1 MLPPK
6 KATARR
12 RRLLGLLSKF
22 RIVPVSPSASCA
34 KLSMPLTM
42 VHTIPNHEPLRK
54 TGAQSNNA
62 FTLGGGERRN
72 KYEYAQGEAYYQKC
86 VPFLGSSFPYAPDA
100 NPSSR
105 SSCKSNALEPSPLM
119 LSPGYSRGG
128 DMCTEVI
135 SDRIKLTS
143 FRV

>member
-12 RRLLGLLSKF
+12 RRLLGLLSKL

-72 KYEYAQGEAYYQKC
+72 KYEYAQGEASITK
-86 VPFLGSSFPYAPDA
+86 SAS
-100 NPSSR
+100 PSSDPAFR
-105 SSCKSNALEPSPLM
+105 TLRMLIPL
-119 LSPGYSRGG
+119 RGRAAKA
-128 DMCTEVI
+128 TPLN
-135 SDRIKLTS
+135 R
-143 FRV
+143 RH